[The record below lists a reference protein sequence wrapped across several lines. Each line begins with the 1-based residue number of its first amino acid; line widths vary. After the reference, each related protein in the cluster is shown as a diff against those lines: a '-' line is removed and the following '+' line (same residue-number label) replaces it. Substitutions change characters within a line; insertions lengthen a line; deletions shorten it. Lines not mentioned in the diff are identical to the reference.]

1 MLISDDA
8 ETVGSSSSTAND
20 TSSSHEEAE
29 IMRSTL
35 IVNDTDS
42 SHGESEIR
50 GKFFFYVFS
59 FEKISYIYIYIY
71 YLSPFN

>member
-29 IMRSTL
+29 IMSTL

>member
-8 ETVGSSSSTAND
+8 ETLGGGSSTVDD

-42 SHGESEIR
+42 SHGESEIL
-50 GKFFFYVFS
+50 GIFFFYVFS
-59 FEKISYIYIYIY
+59 FEKISYVY
-71 YLSPFN
+71 YLSPIFN